1 MKKVILLFIFL
12 YLSFNHLAQCFQT
25 EEEFKDYYTKN
36 ISKLDPIEGIWSVN
50 ATFKL
55 FNSDNQLVESKYSPQ
70 NSKVAII
77 KEGDHFLLC
86 RLLKKEDNS
95 IIIISKTAND
105 LIYLYQKTFTESNSV
120 AKTNMVLSLQSIL
133 EYSYEIPKAQLKISD
148 RDLYYRNVSQV
159 NEIKMVKLYPTEDDL
174 KKFLPSSGTGFALNS
189 EGYIVTNQHVVN
201 DATSIH
207 VRGINGDFEKK
218 YKAKLIVADKKND
231 LAIIKIDEEGFS
243 SLGTIP
249 YTVANKSIDVGSS
262 IFCLGYPLRAALGE
276 EVKLTNGIISAK
288 SGFKGDVTSYQVSAP
303 VQPGN
308 SGGPLFD
315 DSGNLIGIIN
325 AKFLDAENVTY
336 AIKASYLINLLDMLP
351 SSFRLNQINNLKDKS
366 LVEQVK
372 LAKGITFII
381 EVN

>member
-1 MKKVILLFIFL
+1 MKKIILLFITL
-12 YLSFNHLAQCFQT
+12 SLSFNHSAQCFQT
-25 EEEFKDYYTKN
+25 EEEFKDYYTQN

-55 FNSDNQLVESKYSPQ
+55 FNTDNRLIESKYSPQ

-77 KEGDHFLLC
+77 KEDDHFLLC

-95 IIIISKTAND
+95 TIIISKTAND
-105 LIYLYQKTFTESNSV
+105 LIYLYQKTFAESNSV
-120 AKTNMVLSLQSIL
+120 AKTNMVLSLQSVL
-133 EYSYEIPKAQLKISD
+133 EYSYEIPKAELKISD
-148 RDLYYRNVSQV
+148 RDLYVRNIRQV
-159 NEIKMVKLYPTEDDL
+159 NEIKMVKLYPTEDDS
-174 KKFLPSSGTGFALNS
+174 KKSAPSSGTGFALNS
-189 EGYIVTNQHVVN
+189 EGYIVTNQHVIN
-201 DATSIH
+201 DATGIH

-218 YKAKLIVADKKND
+218 YKAKLIIADKKND

-243 SLGTIP
+243 SLGAIP
-249 YTVANKSIDVGSS
+249 YTITNKSIDVGSS

-315 DSGNLIGIIN
+315 DSGNLIGVIN
-325 AKFLDAENVTY
+325 AKFLEAENVTY

-351 SSFRLNQINNLKDKS
+351 SSFRLNQVNNLKDKS